1 MDERVILASNDNFTR
16 RNWEEFQDQQFLNQ
30 EKLLLMQ
37 PKPLG
42 LRRWSLLPLSR
53 GPAKIATTCD
63 NATLCA
69 VGSVVP
75 AKQGNYLIIM

>member
-1 MDERVILASNDNFTR
+1 MR

-42 LRRWSLLPLSR
+42 LGRWSLLPLFR

-63 NATLCA
+63 NATLWA
-69 VGSVVP
+69 VGKAQFLRNKGITLECQLNFFS
-75 AKQGNYLIIM
+75 AS